1 MSVLSPL
8 ALDLYLKVVFH
19 FPFDFQEILKTFD
32 INARGYFLATT
43 GERGKEHEGIAA

>member
-8 ALDLYLKVVFH
+8 ALDLLLVVFH

-43 GERGKEHEGIAA
+43 GERGKEHEGITA